1 MIDQWGE
8 KMYDFAQAYDLT
20 RAGGVGGNCIFS
32 NKYRSD
38 ETTGNSFIAS
48 GYADINLTQD
58 LTFTFNANAYDYD
71 RRYTYATS
79 PFVDYYTSSSDNG
92 YLSKASYRTF
102 TYNTQQLLNY
112 NKQFGKHDVGA
123 MVGHEYYNY

>member
-1 MIDQWGE
+1 MIDQWGR
-8 KMYDFAQAYDLT
+8 KCMTLHKAYDLT

-92 YLSKASYRTF
+92 YLSK
-102 TYNTQQLLNY
+102 LLTALSLIIRNSC
-112 NKQFGKHDVGA
+112 
-123 MVGHEYYNY
+123 

>member
-1 MIDQWGE
+1 MKQLVI
-8 KMYDFAQAYDLT
+8 L
-20 RAGGVGGNCIFS
+20 
-32 NKYRSD
+32 
-38 ETTGNSFIAS
+38 FIAS

-123 MVGHEYYNY
+123 MVGHEYYNYKYESLSASGRNFRNRWNT

>member
-38 ETTGNSFIAS
+38 ETTGNSF
-48 GYADINLTQD
+48 YCQWLC
-58 LTFTFNANAYDYD
+58 
-71 RRYTYATS
+71 RY
-79 PFVDYYTSSSDNG
+79 
-92 YLSKASYRTF
+92 
-102 TYNTQQLLNY
+102 
-112 NKQFGKHDVGA
+112 
-123 MVGHEYYNY
+123 